1 MQVHAPEILV
11 IGACTVVVFSDF
23 LFVVVASHRFT
34 VLPPRQFGS
43 SVAPADRLFYP
54 PQSARDRRR
63 KLVEPSGFVQIG
75 ELFVSGMSMN
85 IQEQVGEQRAAVL
98 LGLPTTELRRF
109 SRLSGLGHL
118 EKGDRGEQVVFT
130 YEELRRLCLLAAQS
144 SK

>member
-1 MQVHAPEILV
+1 
-11 IGACTVVVFSDF
+11 
-23 LFVVVASHRFT
+23 
-34 VLPPRQFGS
+34 
-43 SVAPADRLFYP
+43 
-54 PQSARDRRR
+54 
-63 KLVEPSGFVQIG
+63 
-75 ELFVSGMSMN
+75 MSMN
-85 IQEQVGEQRAAVL
+85 VQEQVGEQRAAVL